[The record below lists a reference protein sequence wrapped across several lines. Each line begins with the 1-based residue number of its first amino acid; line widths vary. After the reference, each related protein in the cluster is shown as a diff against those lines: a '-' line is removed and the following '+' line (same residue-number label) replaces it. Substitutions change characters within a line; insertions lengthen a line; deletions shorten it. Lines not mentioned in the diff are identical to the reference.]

1 MDMRLVQRQELALKM
16 APQII
21 QSIEILQL
29 PMLDLRDRVDQEL
42 ADNPVLEISQ
52 EKDEGDQST
61 DQVGDEQAEPVE
73 ETTVEETAVEET
85 AVEET
90 AADEALDEAI
100 EAAFDDEDRWRSQLK
115 GGRSRAALN
124 ELSDKKREA
133 MENALA
139 VTVTLEEH
147 LLNEVRLAECGENVR
162 LIAEH
167 IISNLDEGGYL
178 QHSLE
183 DVLES
188 IKRDDLTMEDA
199 QEALALVQSLDPPG
213 VGARTLVE
221 CLLLQ
226 FTDAV
231 SDYDFKRAMI
241 EHHLEDIG
249 KNRLPKIVKETG
261 RSIEDVKD
269 VIEFIAH
276 LDPTPGRVF
285 STRPIPYVIPDVIV
299 ENIDGRYEVR
309 LEESEIPPLY
319 ISRAYRNL
327 IQQRSTDPKTRAYL
341 RKKIQAARWLI
352 ESIEQRRSTL
362 YRVATSIVEAQEVFF
377 EEGPLALSSLKMQD
391 IATKVGV
398 HVSTVGRAI
407 KDKYMQCPIGVFPM
421 KYFFTGGTKSDDGQ
435 DQSYKSIKVMIQ
447 RMIGDEEKAKPM
459 SDKDIADR
467 LAARGITVKRR
478 TVAKYR
484 EVMGIPSS
492 RERRQY

>member
-1 MDMRLVQRQELALKM
+1 MALSMDVRLVQRQELALKM

-52 EKDEGDQST
+52 EKADGSS
-61 DQVGDEQAEPVE
+61 GDETSGDEASGDETAGE
-73 ETTVEETAVEET
+73 ETLEDVIETAF
-85 AVEET
+85 
-90 AADEALDEAI
+90 DE
-100 EAAFDDEDRWRSQLK
+100 EDRWRSQLK
-115 GGRSRAALN
+115 GGRSRSALK

-147 LLNEVRLAECGENVR
+147 LLNQVRLTECGENIR

-183 DVLES
+183 DVLAS
-188 IKRDDLTMEDA
+188 VKRDDLTMEEA
-199 QEALALVQSLDPPG
+199 REALALVQRLDPPG

-226 FTDAV
+226 FTDKV
-231 SDYDFKRAMI
+231 SDYDFKRSMI

-276 LDPTPGRVF
+276 LDPAPGRVF
-285 STRPIPYVIPDVIV
+285 STRPVPYVIPDVIV

-319 ISRAYRNL
+319 ISRAYRDL
-327 IQQRSTDPKTRAYL
+327 IQQGATDAKTRAYL

-352 ESIEQRRSTL
+352 ESIEQRRSTV
-362 YRVATSIVEAQEVFF
+362 YRVATSIVAAQEAFF
-377 EEGPLALSSLKMQD
+377 EDGPLALAPLKMQD

-407 KDKYMQCPIGVFPM
+407 KDKYMQCPVGVFPM

-447 RMIGDEEKAKPM
+447 RMIDDEEKTKPQ
-459 SDKDIADR
+459 SDKEIADG
-467 LAARGITVKRR
+467 LAAKGITIKRR

-484 EVMGIPSS
+484 EAMGIPSS